1 MTKKTATDASS
12 FNPAQGAAAFII
24 FFCTVFIFFIG
35 KAIFVPFVIA
45 IFVWYLINA
54 VARLIRT
61 FKIDGHSLPKTPS
74 LLLSSLL
81 FVCLIYLAITLI
93 GANIADVARAAPTY
107 QKNLQPVLD
116 KVVLLFG
123 LDHQP
128 TMSEIFQRI
137 DIELAIKILVGSF
150 TGIAG
155 KTLAVLFYVGFL
167 LYEQKYFD
175 KKIIAM
181 IENQKTENRVREILK
196 KIDIKIQRYIG
207 VKAFVS
213 AVDSFITFLILSMA
227 GVDFAT
233 FWGLAAFFLHFIPY
247 AGSFIAI
254 SMPSTIALIQSGD
267 PVTFFIVLGCLCVS
281 HAIIGHVLDPFL
293 MGNNLNLSPIFII
306 TSLALWAMIWGIPGI
321 FLAIPILAVI
331 TIVLSEFETT
341 RPLAILL
348 SKTGRINQDH
358 K

>member
-1 MTKKTATDASS
+1 MKNGAQNTSGTSSAEAS
-12 FNPAQGAAAFII
+12 AAFII
-24 FFCTVFIFFIG
+24 FFCSILLLFLAQ
-35 KAIFVPFVIA
+35 AILIPFVIA
-45 IFVWYLINA
+45 VFVWYLINA
-54 VARLIRT
+54 VARLLRS
-61 FKIDGHSLPKTPS
+61 FKLRGYGLPKTAS
-74 LLLSSLL
+74 LIISCLFFICLLYFAFALMRGN
-81 FVCLIYLAITLI
+81 ITE
-93 GANIADVARAAPTY
+93 VARAAPTY

-116 KVVLLFG
+116 RAVLFLG

-128 TMSEIFQRI
+128 TLTEIASHI
-137 DIELAIKILVGSF
+137 DIEHGIKLLAALF
-150 TGIAG
+150 TGLAG
-155 KTLAVLFYVGFL
+155 KTLTVLFYVGFL

-181 IENQKTENRVREILK
+181 IENQKTEDKVRDILK
-196 KIDIKIQRYIG
+196 KIDVKIQRYIG
-207 VKAFVS
+207 VKSFVS
-213 AVDSFITFLILSMA
+213 AVDSLITFTILSVA
-227 GVDFAT
+227 GVDFAE

-247 AGSFIAI
+247 AGSFVAI

-267 PVTFFIVLGCLCVS
+267 PATFFIVLGCLSFS
-281 HAIIGHVLDPFL
+281 HAMIGHILDPFL

-306 TSLALWAMIWGIPGI
+306 TSLALWALIWGIPGI

-331 TIVLSEFETT
+331 TIVLSEFDAT